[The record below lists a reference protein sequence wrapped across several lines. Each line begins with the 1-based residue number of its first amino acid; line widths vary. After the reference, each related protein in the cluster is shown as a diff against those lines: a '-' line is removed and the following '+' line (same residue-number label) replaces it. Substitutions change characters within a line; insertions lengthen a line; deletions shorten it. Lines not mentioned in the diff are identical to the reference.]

1 MKLALETGVPIVP
14 LVAIGG
20 QETAIFSAA
29 SAWRGRC
36 SLDRLFRLKV
46 LPISLSIPWG

>member
-1 MKLALETGVPIVP
+1 MPIVP

-20 QETAIFSAA
+20 QETAIFLCGERLARA
-29 SAWRGRC
+29 LQ
-36 SLDRLFRLKV
+36 LDRLFRLKV